1 MRRNVVR
8 IASALFVSALIAA
21 SCGGGDDD
29 DDDASPEPTEAST
42 DETTDDTEAPEE
54 VSDDLQSLEV
64 DRSSRFAQADTF
76 CEPATEEPAEAPQAT
91 DEGITED
98 SISITHIRVTLED
111 LEAIGFAIPLGDT
124 AHQAQTFVDIINERC
139 GGIHG
144 RMLDLSLVEPPPLT
158 PEGQDPAAIA
168 QAACIEA
175 TEDNQA
181 VFAWSGSGW
190 GGQGGAACVT
200 DAHDTIYITTY
211 TITPEEIAN
220 AGNRLYSTAL
230 PPADNLRYAAKVWAE
245 EGVFEG
251 KTVGV
256 VFQDSPGDPEIV
268 ETGLLDTLEELGVE
282 VTRADA
288 LGCAGGNNCN
298 QGVIESVQG
307 MMADGVDVIFPLLN
321 VISLPGYIGEM
332 VTQGF
337 QPGQVQFY
345 QVGYNA
351 QSGDLVS
358 SKVLT
363 FAGEE
368 AAALYNGTEIIAAGA
383 TGTFRQPGYTPPEFG
398 EMCNREY
405 QEAGGDVYTANDPV
419 TNSAYGAT
427 AGACSFV
434 RIIARAIDAAG
445 PNPTRED
452 LASAVEN
459 LGALDGGGEILG
471 SFEPGKYSAPNALN
485 RMTWIYPCPEDMIPF
500 DGICIVPE
508 GSAFPFPE

>member
-1 MRRNVVR
+1 
-8 IASALFVSALIAA
+8 
-21 SCGGGDDD
+21 
-29 DDDASPEPTEAST
+29 
-42 DETTDDTEAPEE
+42 
-54 VSDDLQSLEV
+54 
-64 DRSSRFAQADTF
+64 
-76 CEPATEEPAEAPQAT
+76 
-91 DEGITED
+91 
-98 SISITHIRVTLED
+98 
-111 LEAIGFAIPLGDT
+111 
-124 AHQAQTFVDIINERC
+124 
-139 GGIHG
+139 
-144 RMLDLSLVEPPPLT
+144 MLDLSLVEPPPLT

-200 DAHDTIYITTY
+200 DDHDTIYITTY

-245 EGVFEG
+245 EGAFEG

-307 MMADGVDVIFPLLN
+307 MIADGVDVIFPLLN

-345 QVGYNA
+345 QVGL
-351 QSGDLVS
+351 Q
-358 SKVLT
+358 
-363 FAGEE
+363 
-368 AAALYNGTEIIAAGA
+368 
-383 TGTFRQPGYTPPEFG
+383 
-398 EMCNREY
+398 
-405 QEAGGDVYTANDPV
+405 
-419 TNSAYGAT
+419 
-427 AGACSFV
+427 
-434 RIIARAIDAAG
+434 RAVG
-445 PNPTRED
+445 
-452 LASAVEN
+452 
-459 LGALDGGGEILG
+459 
-471 SFEPGKYSAPNALN
+471 
-485 RMTWIYPCPEDMIPF
+485 
-500 DGICIVPE
+500 
-508 GSAFPFPE
+508 